1 MGTILSFFFPHP
13 FGAPRTAPTPGGR
26 PPRPP
31 TTVILVSGPR
41 GAGKDTAAE
50 VLVRELFPGVSE
62 RLALADAVRREYL
75 ALHPDLTMEDLTDRM
90 RKEMHRAGIIA
101 LSERQKREH
110 GADYWSRR
118 LFEGRDSRGAA
129 ERPHHHHHHHNHVY
143 VVSDWRFA
151 EEYEYLV
158 SHGFAVVA
166 LRVEASREAREAR
179 GVVYNPA
186 VDESHGERGLE
197 GFPFDHVVHNDTQS
211 PADLAAALRKAR
223 IRVVEALETSDPPAT
238 ATAAPART

>member
-13 FGAPRTAPTPGGR
+13 FGAPRTAPP
-26 PPRPP
+26 PDHSPRPP

-50 VLVRELFPGVSE
+50 VLVRDLFPGISE

-75 ALHPDLTMEDLTDRM
+75 AMHPDLTMEDLTDRM

-101 LSERQKREH
+101 LSEHQKREH
-110 GADYWSRR
+110 GPDYWLRQ
-118 LFEGRDSRGAA
+118 LFEGRNSRA
-129 ERPHHHHHHHNHVY
+129 EAGPARHVY

-151 EEYEYLV
+151 EERDYLV
-158 SHGFAVVA
+158 SHGFAVVT
-166 LRVEASREAREAR
+166 LRIEATREAREAR

-197 GFPFDHVVHNDTQS
+197 GFSFDHVVHNDTQS
-211 PADLAAALRKAR
+211 PADLATALREAR
-223 IRVVEALETSDPPAT
+223 IRL
-238 ATAAPART
+238 ARGSADQ